1 MFNTDDRPLGSL
13 AEDAYDRLCE
23 AIDPAEG
30 ITVDDARAQLREADF
45 SADEADYA
53 LDRLLNRGYLY
64 EVDGRLFV
72 TERAE
77 AAT

>member
-1 MFNTDDRPLGSL
+1 MFHTDDRPLGSL

-23 AIDPAEG
+23 AIHPAEG
-30 ITVDDARAQLREADF
+30 ITVDDACTRLCEADF

-53 LDRLLNRGYLY
+53 LDHLLNRGYLY

-72 TERAE
+72 TERDE

>member
-13 AEDAYDRLCE
+13 AEDAYDRLYE

-30 ITVDDARAQLREADF
+30 ITVDDAHTRLCEADF
-45 SADEADYA
+45 SVDEADYA

-72 TERAE
+72 TERDE
-77 AAT
+77 TAT

>member
-13 AEDAYDRLCE
+13 AEDAYDPLRE

-30 ITVDDARAQLREADF
+30 ITIDDAHTRLCEADF
-45 SADEADYA
+45 TADEADYA

-72 TERAE
+72 TERDE

>member
-13 AEDAYDRLCE
+13 AEDAYDHLCA

-30 ITVDDARAQLREADF
+30 ITVEDARAQFREADF
-45 SADEADYA
+45 PADDADYA

-72 TERAE
+72 TERDE
-77 AAT
+77 TDT